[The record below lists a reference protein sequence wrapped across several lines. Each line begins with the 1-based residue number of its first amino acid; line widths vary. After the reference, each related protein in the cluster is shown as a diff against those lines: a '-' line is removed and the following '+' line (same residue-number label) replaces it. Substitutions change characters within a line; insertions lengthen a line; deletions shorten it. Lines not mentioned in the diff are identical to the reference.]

1 MALVKQYSSSN
12 METVTKHSTASNTK
26 LIQNEYWNI
35 ISVKKTFNISHK
47 ILGIHKSYNQSSKRC
62 LLCLNEK
69 LEIAL
74 HKFSQNTRKYV
85 PENLH
90 RVAITNVNFFVL
102 IVSYLRTQQ
111 WKKLQWTTKVKV
123 FNTMVSHECNMT
135 SFSPCFHKW
144 LASICFCAWVCL
156 LPRIFC
162 LACYRLCI
170 EQFLAFHW
178 DIGNIV

>member
-74 HKFSQNTRKYV
+74 HKDDNMLNKRYDDKV
-85 PENLH
+85 LKDNILKENLRIQSKH
-90 RVAITNVNFFVL
+90 AEIRTGKSPQGCNHKRKLFRVNSFVL
-102 IVSYLRTQQ
+102 AHSAV
-111 WKKLQWTTKVKV
+111 KKI
-123 FNTMVSHECNMT
+123 TMN
-135 SFSPCFHKW
+135 
-144 LASICFCAWVCL
+144 
-156 LPRIFC
+156 
-162 LACYRLCI
+162 
-170 EQFLAFHW
+170 
-178 DIGNIV
+178 N